1 MEKSCRSH
9 WFSLQFFCIP
19 SFAKSGSIGSLVVY
33 LATMAASTEPRQA
46 AAADAAPT
54 AAAAPLVEETPQA
67 AVSDPLPAEVP
78 AQEYLE
84 QSVMSVLTQGLE
96 DVCRVRPA
104 NPVDYLALY
113 LLRSSPSSRPIEVPY
128 TEAVPQVTVPSV
140 EE

>member
-1 MEKSCRSH
+1 
-9 WFSLQFFCIP
+9 
-19 SFAKSGSIGSLVVY
+19 
-33 LATMAASTEPRQA
+33 MAASTEPRQA